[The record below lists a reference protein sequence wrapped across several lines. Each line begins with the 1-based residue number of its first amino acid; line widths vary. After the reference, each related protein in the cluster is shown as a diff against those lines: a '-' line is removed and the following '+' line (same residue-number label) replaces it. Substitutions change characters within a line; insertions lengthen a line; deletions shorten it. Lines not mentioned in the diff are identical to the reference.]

1 MKYIRIIS
9 LKVVLACYCLLSCSQ
24 YKNNT
29 SIAIIGDEPIY
40 DNVINHPIV
49 ENAIYDELC
58 RIYDIRLEA
67 TREYVGLMLLKKSAE
82 ENFISIDSLLASY
95 CQSNA
100 SLQLDEEGLRKRL
113 IDSLFICYD
122 TRIILKEPIA
132 PIVKI
137 ENALIHEKG
146 CLESKIIVTEISDF
160 DCGLCSYMHKEYSE
174 LHDRYGD
181 RVKFLHSTFSSE
193 VSPSSRAAYAAGL
206 QDRYWEMADS
216 LFAMPVAADSSA
228 VMDVAMVMG
237 LDMDQ
242 FIYDYTSAENYELL
256 MKNNA
261 YLSSCG
267 VKRTPTI
274 LINGHPLR
282 YPDNID
288 FVNTQINRALDE
300 TN

>member
-1 MKYIRIIS
+1 MRKQI
-9 LKVVLACYCLLSCSQ
+9 
-24 YKNNT
+24 
-29 SIAIIGDEPIY
+29 IAIIVHCGILISLMSCSPEKKSLTIATIGRDCIGANVVDRMVEKDIY
-40 DNVINHPIV
+40 
-49 ENAIYDELC
+49 ENLC

-67 TREYVGLMLLKKSAE
+67 AREYVGMLLLKRSADE
-82 ENFISIDSLLASY
+82 KGISVDSLLASY
-95 CQSNA
+95 CKPQA
-100 SLQLDEEGLRKRL
+100 SQQIDERLRENL
-113 IDSLFICYD
+113 IDSLFVRYEAKIMLD
-122 TRIILKEPIA
+122 EPIA
-132 PIVKI
+132 PILKI
-137 ENALIHEKG
+137 ENALTHEKG
-146 CLESKIIVTEISDF
+146 CADSKIVVTEISDF

-174 LHDRYGD
+174 LLDRYGD
-181 RVKFLHSTFSSE
+181 RVKFLHSTFSSG

-228 VMDVAMVMG
+228 VMGVAMVMG

-267 VKRTPTI
+267 VERTPTI

-300 TN
+300 SN